1 MADGV
6 TGTGREMNRTRCGQ
20 RPEDHEQRGNVGKL
34 LGDVPSS
41 NFDT

>member
-6 TGTGREMNRTRCGQ
+6 TGDDRAMNRVRYGQ
-20 RPEDHEQRGNVGKL
+20 RPEDGEQRGNVGKL

-41 NFDT
+41 KFDT

>member
-6 TGTGREMNRTRCGQ
+6 TGTHRGMNRTRRGQ
-20 RPEDHEQRGNVGKL
+20 RPKDHEQRGNVGKL